1 MQKADLKHILVLFCL
16 FSWATHAAHAQE
28 KANSALQDV
37 YNEYQLL
44 LQKKAYDQRFY
55 DLSSQLEG
63 IYRSNNDLNAAWRV
77 RMDEAIYD
85 SNHGKPY
92 LAIQK
97 ANKMFADIKKEKA
110 DNYSMVYSLLG
121 TIFMSNGND
130 RMARHYY
137 DEALKNVNPDDETA
151 KMHIYSQLASLYM
164 LKDPVE
170 AKRWSNKAKPMAD
183 KDSHFRPVWLRTEGI
198 IDLAS
203 NDKRNFSNTYDAY
216 RQFCNDNPEAEHYG
230 ESVLNAIGN
239 AFNGKYQ
246 TALDSLA
253 YGNTGLN
260 ILDIHEMRIKIY
272 LMMNNKQGA
281 LQESNRYVASIDS
294 LNANI
299 LFDNLNEINTQMN
312 MAKMKA
318 KAAED
323 RTRLFIILTVLSIL
337 TIIGLVL
344 WFLLR
349 SRMRQSLVEKNEQLE
364 TALKMAE
371 ESDNMKTEFVRNVS
385 HEVRTPLNAIN
396 GFTEIV
402 LNPDIQ
408 LGAEDRADLI
418 AKIRENTAAITK
430 IIDELLN
437 LSEKEGGNQYPRT
450 GDIYCNQF
458 LSQTIYSYHDSVSAN
473 VELQY
478 TTEVINR
485 FSIKTNPEGLRK
497 VLDHLIQN
505 AIKFTPKGFINLHC
519 RQSDDQSMVEIVLT
533 DTGKGISDEMRAH
546 IFEQFVKEDNFKQG
560 MGLGLAVSRKIA
572 QKMDGNLVLDES
584 YNEGTRFIL
593 TLPTE

>member
-1 MQKADLKHILVLFCL
+1 
-16 FSWATHAAHAQE
+16 
-28 KANSALQDV
+28 
-37 YNEYQLL
+37 
-44 LQKKAYDQRFY
+44 
-55 DLSSQLEG
+55 
-63 IYRSNNDLNAAWRV
+63 
-77 RMDEAIYD
+77 
-85 SNHGKPY
+85 
-92 LAIQK
+92 
-97 ANKMFADIKKEKA
+97 
-110 DNYSMVYSLLG
+110 
-121 TIFMSNGND
+121 
-130 RMARHYY
+130 
-137 DEALKNVNPDDETA
+137 
-151 KMHIYSQLASLYM
+151 
-164 LKDPVE
+164 
-170 AKRWSNKAKPMAD
+170 MAD
-183 KDSHFRPVWLRTEGI
+183 KDSHFRPAWLRTEGI